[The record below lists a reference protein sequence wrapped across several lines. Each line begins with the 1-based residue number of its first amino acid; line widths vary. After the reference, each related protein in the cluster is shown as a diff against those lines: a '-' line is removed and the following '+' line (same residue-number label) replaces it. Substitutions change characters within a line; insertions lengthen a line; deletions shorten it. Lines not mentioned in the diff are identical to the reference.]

1 MIISSL
7 NLLCEIWTKACFSI
21 GIVVDVRANKRALF
35 NWLYFDISTIGNSYS
50 SYLLLGTLVG
60 RSLFRNKKFVIND
73 LFQPNASKICHIFG
87 FELGNQYI
95 FCCWFQPFHLFN
107 FEKLKKIYSGFLIP
121 YILQILK
128 GFPGGFF
135 WRTHSEIVRSV
146 VVMVSIVLLIIY
158 VELFYSSLIVQIL
171 VNRLA
176 FGLEDGGSW

>member
-1 MIISSL
+1 MIVSSL

-60 RSLFRNKKFVIND
+60 RSLFRNKRFVIND

-107 FEKLKKIYSGFLIP
+107 FEKLKKNLFRFSYSINITNFEGFSWRFF
-121 YILQILK
+121 LK
-128 GFPGGFF
+128 NSL
-135 WRTHSEIVRSV
+135 WNSE
-146 VVMVSIVLLIIY
+146 
-158 VELFYSSLIVQIL
+158 EC
-171 VNRLA
+171 
-176 FGLEDGGSW
+176 GSNG